1 MIGIMGFQGYFLL
14 SFYNIATNDKI
25 REKEIRLN
33 SSIFCIYVFYAIVKL
48 LFYKRNKGG
57 IGFLLVEF
65 DLLSEFGTICFD
77 LLKLDIIHFL
87 EEYCITF

>member
-1 MIGIMGFQGYFLL
+1 MGFQGYFLL

-57 IGFLLVEF
+57 IGFLVVNLP
-65 DLLSEFGTICFD
+65 EFGTICFD

>member
-25 REKEIRLN
+25 RQIEIRLN
-33 SSIFCIYVFYAIVKL
+33 SPIFFCIYVFYVVKS

>member
-33 SSIFCIYVFYAIVKL
+33 SSIFYIYVFYAIVKL

-57 IGFLLVEF
+57 IGFLVVNLP
-65 DLLSEFGTICFD
+65 EFGTICFD
-77 LLKLDIIHFL
+77 LLKLDIIHFP
-87 EEYCITF
+87 EE